1 MASSPRVPQELLDK
15 IIDNLHSD
23 YESLKQCS
31 LASSLLKGR
40 SYKFIYSTIH
50 LYNAVRIQRLRNLVD
65 VNSNLLENVRELKL
79 EPGWAWIKEDTDL
92 PVILRRATSLRSLII
107 LGAHYLWTNIHRDT
121 RDALIQVF
129 RSLFMS
135 SIELLP
141 LNWGTLS
148 PELIDAFI
156 GAFGNPSLQ
165 FLEISNVT
173 GIPVTIFHRNIKLAH
188 FLLTNVTFVGYG
200 DVDFENPDVV
210 PLELRLPYG
219 LEIRHL
225 CLGRMHNAPSLVPQL
240 LNVTRR
246 SLRALQFRQW
256 LLHAGRRPSSRF
268 TYDFNMLPALQSLEF
283 HIVAVMDV
291 RFNLKPLLRIA
302 FQNIIDFVLAKPT
315 AARIKR
321 FRICFIASHP
331 APRPSEPAAWYSVS
345 YALETMDL
353 WEELDRIID
362 VRKEAASA
370 VFRLEIDL
378 ASSNEERQPEE
389 LLAHREAWKEKIV
402 RQLPLASR
410 RGVLMTEAIPDVEM

>member
-1 MASSPRVPQELLDK
+1 MPPDLPQELLDK
-15 IIDNLHSD
+15 VIDNLRHDSEALKHCALASRSFLFHSQ
-23 YESLKQCS
+23 SHVFATVRICS
-31 LASSLLKGR
+31 LTRCNHLSALFDMNPALAGHVRVLRLVSLYTWACNSS
-40 SYKFIYSTIH
+40 
-50 LYNAVRIQRLRNLVD
+50 
-65 VNSNLLENVRELKL
+65 ELS
-79 EPGWAWIKEDTDL
+79 A
-92 PVILRRATSLRSLII
+92 ILRMMIALRA
-107 LGAHYLWTNIHRDT
+107 
-121 RDALIQVF
+121 
-129 RSLFMS
+129 LFMS

-165 FLEISNVT
+165 SLEISNVT
-173 GIPVTIFHRNIKLAH
+173 GIPVTTFHRNIKLAH

-200 DVDFENPDVV
+200 DVDYENPDAV

-219 LEIRHL
+219 LEIRRL
-225 CLGRMHNAPSLVPQL
+225 CLGRMRNAASLVPQL

-256 LLHAGRRPSSRF
+256 LLHAGRRPSSHF
-268 TYDFNMLPALQSLEF
+268 TYDFKMLPALQSLEF
-283 HIVAVMDV
+283 YVVAVMDV
-291 RFNLKPLLRIA
+291 RFNLKPLLRMA
-302 FQNIIDFVLAKPT
+302 FQNIIDFVLANPT
-315 AARIKR
+315 AARIER

-331 APRPSEPAAWYSVS
+331 VPRPSEPPAWSFVS

-362 VRKEAASA
+362 VRKEAVSA

-402 RQLPLASR
+402 RKLPLASR
-410 RGVLMTEAIPDVEM
+410 RGVLMTEVIPDVEM